1 MLASR
6 PLSAEM
12 LSAKRQLIGMLGL
25 EVPSKRTLDAASAI
39 SLGNEGAIILRA
51 LLDAIGAV
59 GAVDAVRVA
68 VCVRHPAL
76 ISDPGYH
83 MRYQAELGDVDF
95 ITGDYLAEVNIAENA
110 QAHAAGTHPGWEQTA
125 WDGIEQTIDLLAE
138 KRIKVIVNGGAHNPQ
153 GLAEKV
159 QELVTSKGL
168 DLKVAFVLGDNLI
181 EEMKDIR
188 EKGLPPHLDSNNS
201 DVTVAEHTL
210 DLLEKNDK
218 PIVSANAYLG
228 AREIVKGLEHGAD
241 IIIAGRVADAS
252 PVIGAAWYW
261 HGWADT
267 DYDELAGALIAG
279 HLIECSGY
287 VTGANFAGFYEYP
300 LEYLFDITFG
310 IAEVEKD
317 GTCVVTKHNAK
328 KGFVTEDTV
337 KCQFLYELQGN
348 VYLNSDVKAILDDV
362 QVKAEGK
369 NRVRLW
375 GIKGAP
381 PPPTTK
387 LAVFYRAGY
396 QSEIVVNATGYG
408 TAEKFELY
416 ERMLKFGLK
425 RLGILDKFDVL
436 EFQRIGVP
444 ESNPK
449 SQLRSTTYLR
459 IFAEA
464 SDANVNLG
472 LTSLLGEF
480 AMQHYS
486 GFHSTSDHRTAI
498 PKPYISYYPAI
509 YPQSSLKTSIN
520 ILQAG
525 ASSETQS
532 IPTTPPPRFEDLG
545 KRESYE
551 TRNSSD
557 LSSFGQTTRTR
568 LGDVALARSGD
579 KGGNANIGFF
589 IPTQLPSAYPASSS
603 LYADAWD
610 WLRSYLTIPKLKD
623 MFGESWSDKFYIER
637 VEFPKIM
644 AVHFVVYGV
653 LGRGVSGSSRLD
665 SFAKGMGD
673 WLRDVEVDVPV
684 KLLEGRKKGPDA
696 GAVNGS
702 RL

>member
-1 MLASR
+1 MLIMSSPDYTTRWTKQRGTR
-6 PLSAEM
+6 P
-12 LSAKRQLIGMLGL
+12 
-25 EVPSKRTLDAASAI
+25 
-39 SLGNEGAIILRA
+39 
-51 LLDAIGAV
+51 
-59 GAVDAVRVA
+59 VRVA
-68 VCVRHPAL
+68 NCSGYKA
-76 ISDPGYH
+76 DPGYH

-138 KRIKVIVNGGAHNPQ
+138 KKIKVIINGGAHNPK

-159 QELVTSKGL
+159 QDLVTSKGL
-168 DLKVAFVLGDNLI
+168 DLKVAFVLGDNMM
-181 EEMKDIR
+181 EEMRDIR
-188 EKGLPPHLDSNNS
+188 KNGLPPHLDSDNQN
-201 DVTVAEHTL
+201 VAVAEHTL
-210 DLLEKNDK
+210 DLLEMNDK

-228 AREIVKGLEHGAD
+228 AREIVKGLELGAD

-252 PVIGAAWYW
+252 PVIGAAWHWY
-261 HGWADT
+261 GWVDT

-287 VTGANFAGFYEYP
+287 VTGSNFAGFYEYP
-300 LEYLFDITFG
+300 LEDLFDITFG
-310 IAEVEKD
+310 IAEIERA
-317 GTCVVTKHNAK
+317 GTCVITKHDAK

-348 VYLNSDVKAILDDV
+348 IYLNSDVKAILDDV
-362 QVKAEGK
+362 EVKAEGK
-369 NRVRLW
+369 DRVRIW

-408 TAEKFELY
+408 TAEKFDLY
-416 ERMLKFGLK
+416 EQMLKFGLK

-436 EFQRIGVP
+436 EFQRVGLP

-472 LTSLLGEF
+472 LASLLGEF

-520 ILQAG
+520 ILRPS
-525 ASSETQS
+525 ASRGEAECDN
-532 IPTTPPPRFEDLG
+532 IPTRPPPNFEALS

-551 TRNSSD
+551 TRNPLQ
-557 LSSFGQTTRTR
+557 LSFLGSTIRAR
-568 LGDVALARSGD
+568 LGDVVLARSGD

-589 IPTQLPSAYPASSS
+589 IPTQLPSAYPADSS
-603 LYADAWD
+603 LYAASWD
-610 WLRSYLTIPKLKD
+610 WLRTYLTITKLRQ
-623 MFGESWSDKFYIER
+623 MFGESWDEKFYIER

-684 KLLEGRKKGPDA
+684 ILLEGRRKPCG
-696 GAVNGS
+696 VNGS

>member
-1 MLASR
+1 
-6 PLSAEM
+6 
-12 LSAKRQLIGMLGL
+12 
-25 EVPSKRTLDAASAI
+25 
-39 SLGNEGAIILRA
+39 
-51 LLDAIGAV
+51 
-59 GAVDAVRVA
+59 
-68 VCVRHPAL
+68 
-76 ISDPGYH
+76 

-138 KRIKVIVNGGAHNPQ
+138 KRIKVVVNGGAHDPR
-153 GLAEKV
+153 GLAEKT

-168 DLKVAFVLGDNLI
+168 DLKVAFVLGDNLT
-181 EEMKDIR
+181 EEMSDVR
-188 EKGLPPHLDSNNS
+188 EKGLPPHLDSDNR
-201 DVTVAEHTL
+201 DVAVAEHTL
-210 DLLEKNDK
+210 DLLEKDDK

-228 AREIVKGLEHGAD
+228 AREIVTGLEQGAD

-261 HGWADT
+261 YGWADT
-267 DYDELAGALIAG
+267 GYDELAGALIAG

-287 VTGANFAGFYEYP
+287 VTGSNFAGFYEYP
-300 LEYLFDITFG
+300 LEDLFDITFG

-317 GTCVVTKHNAK
+317 GMCVITKHDAK

-348 VYLNSDVKAILDDV
+348 IYLNSDVKAILDNV
-362 QVKAEGK
+362 EVKAEGK
-369 NRVRLW
+369 NRVRVW

-408 TAEKFELY
+408 TAEKFDLY

-444 ESNPK
+444 ESDPR

-472 LTSLLGEF
+472 LASLLGEF

-486 GFHSTSDHRTAI
+486 GFH
-498 PKPYISYYPAI
+498 K
-509 YPQSSLKTSIN
+509 
-520 ILQAG
+520 
-525 ASSETQS
+525 
-532 IPTTPPPRFEDLG
+532 
-545 KRESYE
+545 
-551 TRNSSD
+551 
-557 LSSFGQTTRTR
+557 LSSFGQTTRAR
-568 LGDVALARSGD
+568 LGDIVLARSGD

-603 LYADAWD
+603 LYTESWD
-610 WLRSYLTIPKLKD
+610 WLRAYLTIPKLKE

-684 KLLEGRKKGPDA
+684 KLLEGRRNVSSASEVD
-696 GAVNGS
+696 GS
-702 RL
+702 TL

>member
-1 MLASR
+1 M
-6 PLSAEM
+6 
-12 LSAKRQLIGMLGL
+12 
-25 EVPSKRTLDAASAI
+25 
-39 SLGNEGAIILRA
+39 
-51 LLDAIGAV
+51 
-59 GAVDAVRVA
+59 
-68 VCVRHPAL
+68 
-76 ISDPGYH
+76 
-83 MRYQAELGDVDF
+83 
-95 ITGDYLAEVNIAENA
+95 
-110 QAHAAGTHPGWEQTA
+110 
-125 WDGIEQTIDLLAE
+125 
-138 KRIKVIVNGGAHNPQ
+138 
-153 GLAEKV
+153 
-159 QELVTSKGL
+159 
-168 DLKVAFVLGDNLI
+168 
-181 EEMKDIR
+181 
-188 EKGLPPHLDSNNS
+188 
-201 DVTVAEHTL
+201 
-210 DLLEKNDK
+210 
-218 PIVSANAYLG
+218 
-228 AREIVKGLEHGAD
+228 
-241 IIIAGRVADAS
+241 
-252 PVIGAAWYW
+252 IGAAWYW

-287 VTGANFAGFYEYP
+287 VTGSNFAGFYEYP
-300 LEYLFDITFG
+300 LEDLFDITFG
-310 IAEVEKD
+310 IAEIERD
-317 GTCVVTKHNAK
+317 GTCVITKHDAK

-348 VYLNSDVKAILDDV
+348 IYLNSDVKAILDDV

-369 NRVRLW
+369 DRVRIS
-375 GIKGAP
+375 GIRGAP

-408 TAEKFELY
+408 TAEKFDLY

-436 EFQRIGVP
+436 EFQRVGLP

-472 LTSLLGEF
+472 LASLLGEF

-498 PKPYISYYPAI
+498 PRPYISYYPAI

-520 ILQAG
+520 ILRPSE
-525 ASSETQS
+525 SSGNPICDS
-532 IPTTPPPRFEDLG
+532 IPTGPPPNFEALS

-551 TRNSSD
+551 TRNPFQLFSLGSTI
-557 LSSFGQTTRTR
+557 SAR
-568 LGDVALARSGD
+568 LGDAVLARSGD

-589 IPTQLPSAYPASSS
+589 ISTQLPSSYPAESS
-603 LYADAWD
+603 LYAASWD
-610 WLRSYLTIPKLKD
+610 WLRTYLTIPKLRE
-623 MFGESWSDKFYIER
+623 MFGESWDDKFYIER

-673 WLRDVEVDVPV
+673 WLRDVEVDIPII
-684 KLLEGRKKGPDA
+684 LLEGRRKLG
-696 GAVNGS
+696 GVNGS

>member
-1 MLASR
+1 
-6 PLSAEM
+6 
-12 LSAKRQLIGMLGL
+12 
-25 EVPSKRTLDAASAI
+25 
-39 SLGNEGAIILRA
+39 
-51 LLDAIGAV
+51 
-59 GAVDAVRVA
+59 
-68 VCVRHPAL
+68 
-76 ISDPGYH
+76 

-125 WDGIEQTIDLLAE
+125 WDGIEQTIDLLVE
-138 KRIKVIVNGGAHNPQ
+138 KRIKVVVNGGAHNPR

-188 EKGLPPHLDSNNS
+188 KKGLPPHLDSKNS
-201 DVTVAEHTL
+201 EVTVAEHTL

-228 AREIVKGLEHGAD
+228 AREIVKGLEQGAD

-252 PVIGAAWYW
+252 PVIGATWYW
-261 HGWADT
+261 YGYADT

-287 VTGANFAGFYEYP
+287 VTGSNFAGFHEYP
-300 LEYLFDITFG
+300 LEDLFDITFG
-310 IAEVEKD
+310 IAEIERD
-317 GTCVVTKHNAK
+317 GACVITKHDAK

-348 VYLNSDVKAILDDV
+348 VYLNSDVKAILDNV

-408 TAEKFELY
+408 TAEKFELF
-416 ERMLKFGLK
+416 ERMLRFGLK

-444 ESNPK
+444 ETNPK

-472 LTSLLGEF
+472 LASLLGEF

-520 ILQAG
+520 ILGPGRTSNEGKIAN
-525 ASSETQS
+525 
-532 IPTTPPPRFEDLG
+532 IPTTPPPRFEELS

-551 TRNSSD
+551 TRNPVD
-557 LSSFGQTTRTR
+557 LSSFGQTTRAR
-568 LGDVALARSGD
+568 LGDIVLARSGD

-589 IPTQLPSAYPASSS
+589 VPTQLPSAYAASSP
-603 LYADAWD
+603 LYAESWD
-610 WLRSYLTIPKLKD
+610 WLRTYLTIPKLKE
-623 MFGESWSDKFYIER
+623 MFGESWSDKFYVER

-673 WLRDVEVDVPV
+673 WLRDVEVDVPA
-684 KLLEGRKKGPDA
+684 KFLGGRGKIAGV

>member
-1 MLASR
+1 M
-6 PLSAEM
+6 
-12 LSAKRQLIGMLGL
+12 
-25 EVPSKRTLDAASAI
+25 
-39 SLGNEGAIILRA
+39 
-51 LLDAIGAV
+51 
-59 GAVDAVRVA
+59 
-68 VCVRHPAL
+68 
-76 ISDPGYH
+76 
-83 MRYQAELGDVDF
+83 
-95 ITGDYLAEVNIAENA
+95 
-110 QAHAAGTHPGWEQTA
+110 
-125 WDGIEQTIDLLAE
+125 
-138 KRIKVIVNGGAHNPQ
+138 
-153 GLAEKV
+153 
-159 QELVTSKGL
+159 
-168 DLKVAFVLGDNLI
+168 
-181 EEMKDIR
+181 
-188 EKGLPPHLDSNNS
+188 
-201 DVTVAEHTL
+201 
-210 DLLEKNDK
+210 
-218 PIVSANAYLG
+218 
-228 AREIVKGLEHGAD
+228 
-241 IIIAGRVADAS
+241 
-252 PVIGAAWYW
+252 IGAAWYW
-261 HGWADT
+261 HGWEDT

-287 VTGANFAGFYEYP
+287 VTGSNFAGFYEYP
-300 LEYLFDITFG
+300 LEDLFDITFG
-310 IAEVEKD
+310 IAEVERD
-317 GTCVVTKHNAK
+317 GTCVITKHDAK

-348 VYLNSDVKAILDDV
+348 IYLNSDVKAILDNV
-362 QVKAEGK
+362 QVKAEGR

-408 TAEKFELY
+408 TSSKFELF

-444 ESNPK
+444 ETNPK

-472 LTSLLGEF
+472 LASLLGEF

-520 ILQAG
+520 TIEPG
-525 ASSETQS
+525 RTPGE
-532 IPTTPPPRFEDLG
+532 IEIVNVPTTPPPRFEELI

-551 TRNSSD
+551 TRNPVN
-557 LSSFGQTTRTR
+557 LQSFGQMARAR
-568 LGDVALARSGD
+568 LGDMALARSGD

-589 IPTQLPSAYPASSS
+589 IPTQLPSAYPTSSP
-603 LYADAWD
+603 LYAGSWD
-610 WLRSYLTIPKLKD
+610 WLRTYLTISRLKE
-623 MFGESWSDKFYIER
+623 MFGDSWSSKFHIER
-637 VEFPKIM
+637 VEFPNIM

-684 KLLEGRKKGPDA
+684 RLLEGRGQTADT
-696 GAVNGS
+696 GTSVNGS

>member
-1 MLASR
+1 M
-6 PLSAEM
+6 
-12 LSAKRQLIGMLGL
+12 
-25 EVPSKRTLDAASAI
+25 
-39 SLGNEGAIILRA
+39 
-51 LLDAIGAV
+51 
-59 GAVDAVRVA
+59 
-68 VCVRHPAL
+68 
-76 ISDPGYH
+76 
-83 MRYQAELGDVDF
+83 
-95 ITGDYLAEVNIAENA
+95 
-110 QAHAAGTHPGWEQTA
+110 
-125 WDGIEQTIDLLAE
+125 
-138 KRIKVIVNGGAHNPQ
+138 
-153 GLAEKV
+153 
-159 QELVTSKGL
+159 
-168 DLKVAFVLGDNLI
+168 
-181 EEMKDIR
+181 
-188 EKGLPPHLDSNNS
+188 
-201 DVTVAEHTL
+201 
-210 DLLEKNDK
+210 
-218 PIVSANAYLG
+218 
-228 AREIVKGLEHGAD
+228 
-241 IIIAGRVADAS
+241 
-252 PVIGAAWYW
+252 IGAAWYW
-261 HGWADT
+261 YGWADT

-287 VTGANFAGFYEYP
+287 VTGSNFAGFYEYP
-300 LEYLFDITFG
+300 LDDLFDITFG

-317 GTCVVTKHNAK
+317 GTCVITKHDAK
-328 KGFVTEDTV
+328 RGFVTEDTV

-362 QVKAEGK
+362 HVRAEGK
-369 NRVRLW
+369 NRVRVW

-387 LAVFYRAGY
+387 LAVFYLAGY
-396 QSEIVVNATGYG
+396 QSEIVVNAAGYA
-408 TAEKFELY
+408 TAEKFDLY

-444 ESNPK
+444 ESNPR
-449 SQLRSTTYLR
+449 SHLRSTTYLR

-472 LTSLLGEF
+472 LASLLSEF

-520 ILQAG
+520 ILQPKTSSQG
-525 ASSETQS
+525 ADPHS
-532 IPTTPPPRFEDLG
+532 IITTPPPRFEDLG

-551 TRNSSD
+551 TRSPVDISS
-557 LSSFGQTTRTR
+557 LGPSTHAR
-568 LGDVALARSGD
+568 LGDVVLARSGD

-589 IPTQLPSAYPASSS
+589 IPTQLPSVYPASSP
-603 LYADAWD
+603 LYTEAWD
-610 WLRSYLTIPKLKD
+610 WLRTYLTIPKLQE

-673 WLRDVEVDVPV
+673 WLRDVVVEVPV
-684 KLLEGRKKGPDA
+684 KLLEGRKNLQSGQ
-696 GAVNGS
+696 AVNRS

>member
-1 MLASR
+1 
-6 PLSAEM
+6 
-12 LSAKRQLIGMLGL
+12 
-25 EVPSKRTLDAASAI
+25 
-39 SLGNEGAIILRA
+39 
-51 LLDAIGAV
+51 
-59 GAVDAVRVA
+59 
-68 VCVRHPAL
+68 
-76 ISDPGYH
+76 
-83 MRYQAELGDVDF
+83 
-95 ITGDYLAEVNIAENA
+95 
-110 QAHAAGTHPGWEQTA
+110 
-125 WDGIEQTIDLLAE
+125 
-138 KRIKVIVNGGAHNPQ
+138 
-153 GLAEKV
+153 
-159 QELVTSKGL
+159 
-168 DLKVAFVLGDNLI
+168 
-181 EEMKDIR
+181 
-188 EKGLPPHLDSNNS
+188 
-201 DVTVAEHTL
+201 
-210 DLLEKNDK
+210 
-218 PIVSANAYLG
+218 
-228 AREIVKGLEHGAD
+228 
-241 IIIAGRVADAS
+241 
-252 PVIGAAWYW
+252 VIGATWYW
-261 HGWADT
+261 YGYADT

-287 VTGANFAGFYEYP
+287 VTGSNFAGFHEYP
-300 LEYLFDITFG
+300 LEDLFDITFG
-310 IAEVEKD
+310 IAEVERD
-317 GTCVVTKHNAK
+317 GACVITKHDAK

-348 VYLNSDVKAILDDV
+348 VYLNSDVKAILDNV

-408 TAEKFELY
+408 TAEKFELF
-416 ERMLKFGLK
+416 ERMLRFGLK

-444 ESNPK
+444 ETNPK

-472 LTSLLGEF
+472 LASLLGEF

-520 ILQAG
+520 ILGPGRTSNEGKIAN
-525 ASSETQS
+525 
-532 IPTTPPPRFEDLG
+532 IPTTPPPRFEELS

-551 TRNSSD
+551 TRNPVD
-557 LSSFGQTTRTR
+557 LSSFGQTTRAR
-568 LGDVALARSGD
+568 LGDIVLARSGD

-589 IPTQLPSAYPASSS
+589 VPTQLPSAYAASSP
-603 LYADAWD
+603 LYAESWD
-610 WLRSYLTIPKLKD
+610 WLRTYLTIPKLKE
-623 MFGESWSDKFYIER
+623 MFGESWSDKFYVER

-673 WLRDVEVDVPV
+673 WLRDVEVDVPA
-684 KLLEGRKKGPDA
+684 KFLEGRGKIAGV